1 MSSPEAKVKI
11 KAFLLALLLFLPWI
25 GNAQCPQRTTLGSDF
40 WVTFCINYAFGGL
53 SFIAAAPRDCVVT
66 VSNGNDY
73 FPEIYDVVSVAAGQT
88 IQIEVPNYAQTC
100 HISATDS
107 IALYASNYQPYSWDI
122 TMVMPTHALRGHY
135 IVQTYS
141 DNSNAMYM
149 PEFRWVNSGYLTNT
163 TVHKRVYNM
172 SVASPQFETTTSNYV
187 GTARGFWLF
196 ENCQDGYSLSGS
208 EVIADKPVAVFQG
221 HECANIP
228 SGVAACDHLYE
239 QALPVDYWGT
249 DYVLVPTAERGH
261 RAWLGYDQDS
271 NSIYG
276 DIISPGSGDIVQVTS
291 SADNCI
297 LWLDGEPM
305 DTLQQFETVMFGI
318 SSDTARRLVAS
329 RPVTVY
335 IYLGGVGYSG
345 EYGDPAMVLVPP
357 VEQGI
362 SEAFFTAISTDITRF
377 HFVNIVTRNSAIG
390 GMRLDNARLDT
401 AFIQLDT
408 LYSYARIDVA
418 PGAHYIS
425 CDSGAFVAHF
435 YGLGHAESYAYIAGM
450 SFNDISH
457 LYVDGAV
464 KRRMP
469 DGVRACVGDTLD
481 FVVTTTVIDSA
492 TQWIVDGVAI
502 TDSMPLVMRYAF
514 PSPGVYNV
522 AAIVQGRSCDTLR
535 TKVYISGAM
544 DDTVAVSIC
553 EGMSYLFGNT
563 FYDSAGTYEALL
575 TTAWGCDSL
584 VVLNLS
590 VDTLFDIVVHDTTC
604 ANQPYSWHGTQYHE
618 AGVYVDTLVSSS
630 GCDTIAHLHLVL
642 RPLNTSVFFDTTCAN
657 QPYLWHGT
665 QYHEAGVYVDTLVSS
680 SGCDTIAYLRLALRP
695 LATSDI
701 FDTACLSEP
710 YSWHGH
716 LLTTAGH
723 YYDTIQVADAC
734 DSMVILHLFA
744 TPTPDITISQSGNCS
759 YYTLVASTDAPYL
772 RWNSSPDDPALA
784 GHEEDATVVV
794 YPAELTTYTV
804 TADYSQEFLCP
815 SSTFVRL
822 APPEQ
827 VVAEMSVTPPSVTT
841 DNLKFTLADRST
853 NATSRSWFLDDEY
866 VGKSPQL
873 TLTANPAADSHFVML
888 VAANGTCTDT
898 ATSVVKVLTVTL
910 WAPNAFTPD
919 ESANNTFSI
928 VGEGIIEGQL
938 YIYTRQGLMVCHKT
952 DYREGWDG
960 TYHGAPCPK
969 AAYTWHLVYRTID
982 QPEMWH
988 TATGTVTLLR

>member
-11 KAFLLALLLFLPWI
+11 KAFLLALLLFLPWN

-40 WVTFCINYAFGGL
+40 WVAFCVNYAYGGL
-53 SFIAAAPRDCVVT
+53 SFIAAAPRDCEVT
-66 VSNGNDY
+66 VSNGSDNS
-73 FPEIYDVVSVAAGQT
+73 PETYGVVSVAAGQT
-88 IQIEVPNYAQTC
+88 VQIEVPNYARIC
-100 HISATDS
+100 HITATDS

-122 TMVMPTHALRGHY
+122 TMVIPTHALRGHY

-141 DNSNAMYM
+141 DNSNSMYN
-149 PEFRWVNSGYLTNT
+149 PEFRWVNSASLTNT
-163 TVHKRVYNM
+163 TMLKRIYDM
-172 SVASPQFETTTSNYV
+172 SVTPSHFVTTTTNYYN
-187 GTARGFWLF
+187 TNSGFGHF
-196 ENCQDGYSLSGS
+196 EDCTDGYSLSGS
-208 EVIADKPVAVFQG
+208 EVIADKPVALFQG
-221 HECANIP
+221 HQCANVP
-228 SGVAACDHLYE
+228 SGYAACDHLYE

-249 DYVLVPTAERGH
+249 DYVLVPTAERGY
-261 RAWLGYDQDS
+261 RNIIGMDRDS
-271 NSIYG
+271 NTLYS
-276 DIISPGSGDIVQVTS
+276 DIVSPGNGDIVQVTS

-297 LWLDGEPM
+297 LWLDGVPM
-305 DTLQQFETVMFGI
+305 DTLQQFETVVFGI
-318 SSDTARRLVAS
+318 SPDLARRLVAS

-357 VEQGI
+357 VEQRI
-362 SEAFFTAISTDITRF
+362 SEAFFTAISTDITKY
-377 HFVNIVTRNSAIG
+377 HYVNIVTRNSAVE
-390 GMRLDNARLDT
+390 GMRLDNSPIGS
-401 AFIQLDT
+401 AFMQLDS

-418 PGAHYIS
+418 PGTHSIS

-435 YGLGHAESYAYIAGM
+435 YGLGQAESYAYIAGM

-457 LYVDGAV
+457 LYIDGAV
-464 KRRMP
+464 RQRLP
-469 DGVRACVGDTLD
+469 DGVRACVDDTLD
-481 FVVTTTVIDSA
+481 FIVTTTVLDSA

-502 TDSMPLVMRYAF
+502 ADSTPLVMRYAF
-514 PSPGVYNV
+514 HSPGVHKV

-535 TKVYISGAM
+535 ANVYISGSAA
-544 DDTVAVSIC
+544 DTVAASIC
-553 EGMSYLFGNT
+553 EGMSYLLGNT
-563 FYDSAGTYEALL
+563 YYSTSGTYKALI
-575 TTAWGCDSL
+575 TTAWGCDSS
-584 VVLNLS
+584 VVVNLS
-590 VDTLFDIVVHDTTC
+590 VDTLFDIEVRDTTC
-604 ANQPYSWHGTQYHE
+604 ANQPYSWHGRQYLE
-618 AGVYVDTLVSSS
+618 AGVYVDTIASSS
-630 GCDTIAHLHLVL
+630 GCDTIAHLHLAL
-642 RPLNTSVFFDTTCAN
+642 KPLKSTDYFDTACSN
-657 QPYLWHGT
+657 QPYSWHGR
-665 QYHEAGVYVDTLVSS
+665 QYLEAGVYADTMASS
-680 SGCDTIAYLRLALRP
+680 SGCDTVARLHLEHWQ
-695 LATSDI
+695 LSTSDI

-710 YSWHGH
+710 YSWHGR

-723 YYDTIQVADAC
+723 YPDTIQVAGDC
-734 DSMVILHLFA
+734 DSVQILHLFA
-744 TPTPDITISQSGNCS
+744 MPTPDITISQSGNCS

-772 RWNSSPDDPALA
+772 RWNSTPGDPALA
-784 GHEEDATVVV
+784 GHEDDTTVEVR
-794 YPAELTTYTV
+794 PSEPTTYTV
-804 TADYSQEFLCP
+804 TADYSWEFLCP

-841 DNLKFTLADRST
+841 DNLKFTLADLST
-853 NATSRSWFLDDEY
+853 NATSRKWFLDYEY
-866 VGKSPQL
+866 VGASPHL
-873 TLTANPAADSHFVML
+873 TLNANPAVDSHYVML
-888 VAANGTCTDT
+888 VAANGSCTDT

-952 DYREGWDG
+952 DYRDGWDG